1 MAENVDLTLVLER
14 LNEVLV
20 GQREIK
26 ERLATVEVR
35 LTSLNQ
41 NTATRSQFLALAE
54 TFNQFD
60 SLLAT
65 LDSRMAMIEARHT
78 Q

>member
-26 ERLATVEVR
+26 DRLATVEIR

-65 LDSRMAMIEARHT
+65 LDSRVAMIEARHT